1 MSKCRYRGNN
11 ERYSRMKKWILAIV
25 LFLLI
30 PTGCNF
36 PLLYPQGSMAT
47 SSNNPANIDTLTT
60 TPTAP
65 IVSVQP
71 TETLT
76 PTLEIST
83 ATPTQTCTPTIT
95 VTPSDPAQAFGQPIW
110 NNPLDNGQSF
120 GLGSSGY
127 DDEYTSIYIAA
138 GKMMLTSHL
147 ISPGWKG
154 WRLTDR
160 YLANYYLE
168 GTFLTSN
175 CNGLDSY
182 GLIFRAPDYSSGY
195 GYYFGISCDGRYSL
209 LRWDS
214 AGSTHLV
221 PWTNNSEIKD
231 GSNQSNR
238 IGVTVN
244 GANYS
249 LYVNGQKI
257 QDVSDGEFMTQT
269 KIGVFIAAFN
279 TPDFTVAMDQ
289 INMWAI
295 P

>member
-1 MSKCRYRGNN
+1 
-11 ERYSRMKKWILAIV
+11 MKKWILAIV
-25 LFLLI
+25 LVFLVPL
-30 PTGCNF
+30 GCNF
-36 PLLYPQGSMAT
+36 PLLYPQGSIPT
-47 SSNNPANIDTLTT
+47 INTNPATTDTPTMTT
-60 TPTAP
+60 TISLTSA
-65 IVSVQP
+65 QP

-76 PTLEIST
+76 PIFEIST
-83 ATPTQTCTPTIT
+83 PTPTQTFTPTVT
-95 VTPSDPAQAFGQPIW
+95 ATPSDPAQAFGQPAW

-127 DDEYTSIYIAA
+127 DDDYTSIHVAA
-138 GKMMLTSHL
+138 GKMVLTSHL

-175 CNGLDSY
+175 CSGLDSY
-182 GLIFRAPDYSSGY
+182 GLVFRIPDYSSGY

-214 AGSTHLV
+214 SGSTYLV
-221 PWTNNSEIKD
+221 PWTDNVLIKG
-231 GSNQSNR
+231 GSDQNNR
-238 IGVTVN
+238 IGVIVN

-257 QDVSDGEFMTQT
+257 QDVYDGEFMTQT

-279 TPDFTVAMDQ
+279 TPDLTVALDQ
-289 INMWAI
+289 LNMWTI